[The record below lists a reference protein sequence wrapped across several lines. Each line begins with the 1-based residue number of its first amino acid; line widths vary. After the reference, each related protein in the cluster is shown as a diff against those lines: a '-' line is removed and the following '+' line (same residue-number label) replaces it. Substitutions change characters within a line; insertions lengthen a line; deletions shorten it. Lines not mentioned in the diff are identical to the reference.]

1 MLLEVTVPE
10 EHVDEVMGNIIGRRG
25 LIDSRQDRDGTCVL
39 LARAP
44 LAELFG
50 YATDLRE
57 RTAGRGGFKT
67 RFYRYQPRRAAG
79 GEDRESMVGAP
90 LKPKPNLRASG
101 VALPEPDD
109 DRDEDLGDDLMS
121 V

>member
-1 MLLEVTVPE
+1 M
-10 EHVDEVMGNIIGRRG
+10 
-25 LIDSRQDRDGTCVL
+25 

-50 YATDLRE
+50 YATDLRA
-57 RTAGRGGFKT
+57 RTFGRGAFKT

-79 GEDRESMVGAP
+79 GEDEDRESLVGAP
-90 LKPKPNLRASG
+90 LKPIPNLRVSG

-109 DRDEDLGDDLMS
+109 ARDDDPDDDLLS

>member
-1 MLLEVTVPE
+1 V
-10 EHVDEVMGNIIGRRG
+10 I
-25 LIDSRQDRDGTCVL
+25 

-57 RTAGRGGFKT
+57 RTAGRGAFKT

-79 GEDRESMVGAP
+79 GEDSDRESMVGAP
-90 LKPKPNLRASG
+90 LKPTPNLRVSG

-109 DRDEDLGDDLMS
+109 AKDDRDDDWLLS